1 MVASPVLPFV
11 LPLWLSLLASLAFA
25 VPLPVASPGGPAGV
39 ASNGAAGVPSPGALG
54 EPSPG
59 ARSWPVD
66 GGSGGAGSG
75 TAGGVAGG
83 RPVVERGFEPPASPW
98 GRGHRGVDLRAG
110 PGTPVRSAAP
120 GRVSFAG
127 RVAGVDVVSV
137 LLPGGLRT
145 TYEPVRAQVAVGD
158 EVTAG
163 QVVGVLERG
172 PWHCPAGCLHWGL
185 LRGDVY
191 LDPLTLLPDWMKRG
205 GRSRLLPVFGVPEPA
220 AGTGTTAVPRGG
232 SWPNPIPGPVPG
244 SGPGPVPGSIPGPGL
259 RWWPGSALR
268 AGP

>member
-1 MVASPVLPFV
+1 MVASPVLPLV

-25 VPLPVASPGGPAGV
+25 VPLPAAGFGGPAGV
-39 ASNGAAGVPSPGALG
+39 PSNGAAGVPSPGAAGMPSLGALG

-66 GGSGGAGSG
+66 GGSGGA
-75 TAGGVAGG
+75 AGGASGG

-137 LLPGGLRT
+137 LLPDGLRT

-158 EVTAG
+158 EVAAG

-205 GRSRLLPVFGVPEPA
+205 GRSRLLPVFGVPEPV
-220 AGTGTTAVPRGG
+220 AGTRTTAVPREGP
-232 SWPNPIPGPVPG
+232 WPNPIPGSE
-244 SGPGPVPGSIPGPGL
+244 SGPGSQPGPGPGL